1 MNSKLLLDTNS
12 LIWILD
18 DRDKDSFGKNALKKV
33 AEAEVVYT
41 SSISILEIRIKTML
55 GKLHTG
61 PDLLNDIEDTGIKI
75 LSFTEFHADGLLN
88 FPKLIR
94 HDPFDRMLIAQAEAE
109 SLIFLT
115 SDKLIIDLGLPFVID
130 ARK

>member
-1 MNSKLLLDTNS
+1 MAKTRINLKLLLDTNS

-18 DRDKDSFGKNALKKV
+18 DRDKDSFGKNALKKI
-33 AEAEVVYT
+33 AEV
-41 SSISILEIRIKTML
+41 
-55 GKLHTG
+55 
-61 PDLLNDIEDTGIKI
+61 
-75 LSFTEFHADGLLN
+75 
-88 FPKLIR
+88 
-94 HDPFDRMLIAQAEAE
+94 E